1 MALEILRAKGC
12 ERDLA
17 LILDQLVD
25 GYRALGDTLAEAVE
39 RAAARVQAI
48 EAAMAG
54 LGRTAFLARRRDD
67 VAPGLRQ
74 IATERAV
81 YSFLV
86 DAGAGEI
93 RVLAVV
99 LAPGPAVP
107 DLRTQLVARLR

>member
-25 GYRALGDTLAEAVE
+25 GYRRLGDTAAEALA
-39 RAAARVQAI
+39 RAAARVTAI

-74 IATERAV
+74 IVAERAV
-81 YSFLV
+81 FFFVL
-86 DAGAGEI
+86 DPAAGEL
-93 RVLAVV
+93 RVLAVLLATPAPD
-99 LAPGPAVP
+99 LAP
-107 DLRTQLVARLR
+107 QLLARLR